1 MMRFFSLLIFSFVT
15 SVYAQS
21 LGDIAES
28 GVSAKLPEQQNSQV
42 AKEKTKKVDI
52 DEIIAK
58 ATEGD
63 ANAQLALGSYFAK
76 GENGLPKDGAKA
88 IEWLEKSA
96 NQKNSPAMSYLGYIY
111 AEGKLVPRDMNKAI
125 QWREAGAECG
135 DASVKWTLGNAYLY
149 GFLVPKNHVKALH
162 WITRSAEAGY
172 IEAIKKLIEIYTKLE
187 NKTELAKWNAQY
199 AQVLVSFA
207 EKGDTNAMFDIAEK
221 YMSGKGGLPRHRMR
235 AIYWYRKSADA
246 GNRDAMEK
254 IAKMYLKGQFL
265 PQNTE
270 RALQY
275 YEKLAEIDPSYC
287 LKLSSMYAEGKDG
300 FPQDTK
306 KSLQWYAKGAEKGD
320 ASMRMYLIWR
330 YWREKDFSNAT
341 TQCKKVIAEVEGN
354 IDTLKKATNA
364 NVSVQLTMENSKL
377 KVLQKMLSE
386 ISAGALAPAD
396 LNEYYKTIK

>member
-1 MMRFFSLLIFSFVT
+1 MRFFSLLIFSFVT

-111 AEGKLVPRDMNKAI
+111 AEGKLVQRDMQKAV

-135 DASVKWTLGNAYLY
+135 DASIKWTLGNAYLY
-149 GFLVPKNHVKALH
+149 GFMVPKNHIKALH
-162 WITRSAEAGY
+162 WITRAGEENY
-172 IEAIKKLIEIYTKLE
+172 VEAIKKLVEIYTKIDKPE
-187 NKTELAKWNAQY
+187 ELAKWNARY
-199 AQVLVSFA
+199 AQVLVALA
-207 EKGDTNAMFDIAEK
+207 EKGDSKAMFDVASK
-221 YMSGKGGLPRHRMR
+221 YMSGKDGLPRHRTR

-246 GNRDAMEK
+246 GNKDAMEK
-254 IAKMYLKGQFL
+254 LAKMYSKGQFL
-265 PQNTE
+265 PQNLDK
-270 RALQY
+270 ALEF
-275 YEKLAEIDPSYC
+275 YEKLAKLDVSYC
-287 LKLSSMYAEGKDG
+287 FKLSALYAEGKDG
-300 FPQDTK
+300 FPQDSK
-306 KSLQWYAKGAEKGD
+306 KSLQWYARGAEKGD
-320 ASMRMYLIWR
+320 VSTRMYLVWR

-341 TQCKKVIAEVEGN
+341 AQCKNIIADVEKN
-354 IDTLKKATNA
+354 IQIIKQKSDVGLDGHL
-364 NVSVQLTMENSKL
+364 QMENGKL
-377 KVLQKMLSE
+377 KLLQKMIAD
-386 ISAGALAPAD
+386 ISAKMEAPAD
-396 LNEYYKTIK
+396 LNAYYNSIK